1 MAGYTYLDGKNTTP
15 KSAGLTINPLQ
26 NMAPNQLNFW
36 TTYEPNEAW
45 QLGTGVNY
53 LGRRVA
59 DVNDT
64 AFVPSYVTWDAMVSY
79 RVNRHLTLQVNALN
93 LTDALYFTNSYFSS
107 PAENHVIPGPGRTVL
122 FTALGKF

>member
-1 MAGYTYLDGKNTTP
+1 MKGFELDVSGYITPQIELLAGYTYLDGKNTTP

-59 DVNDT
+59 SNT
-64 AFVPSYVTWDAMVSY
+64 
-79 RVNRHLTLQVNALN
+79 
-93 LTDALYFTNSYFSS
+93 
-107 PAENHVIPGPGRTVL
+107 
-122 FTALGKF
+122 